1 MIVIGI
7 GGSFL
12 GSLAFNN
19 LFKKK
24 YNDNTFKIIY
34 VGSTLSSSDTND
46 LIEYLKGNS
55 VLIAIGR
62 HKQKSIL
69 VGYVADFNKEAFS
82 LISIGVDLQEL
93 PIVKINYKQIRYI
106 SVMSDYLTSVLS

>member
-1 MIVIGI
+1 M
-7 GGSFL
+7 
-12 GSLAFNN
+12 
-19 LFKKK
+19 KKSPDLIFPNIEG
-24 YNDNTFKIIY
+24 Y
-34 VGSTLSSSDTND
+34 SD

-62 HKQKSIL
+62 HKQNSIL

-82 LISIGVDLQEL
+82 LIPIGVDLQEL

-106 SVMSDYLTSVLS
+106 SVMSDYLTSISNYLSKK